1 MDEIAQ
7 AAQVV
12 LQHIKMTREIR
23 VDDHITGFINQVRQY
38 ALSAQ
43 QGNAIAMAKVTQTL
57 ERLSNDTSQAF
68 TLPSDRMDT
77 IEKAATTISSS
88 SGTNT
93 TISATQV
100 AAHWTSFRNTKDW
113 QRGLVQAATISARSN
128 GTSSPGV
135 PEIELQEDR
144 EVTIKVTSSRTQ
156 LRLKTRGSSSNRRNG
171 SVRP

>member
-12 LQHIKMTREIR
+12 LQHIQMTRNNDEYIS
-23 VDDHITGFINQVRQY
+23 GFVRQVRQY

-43 QGNAIAMAKVTQTL
+43 RGDAIAMAKVTQTL
-57 ERLSNDTSQAF
+57 EKLSSDTSQAF
-68 TLPSDRMDT
+68 TRLSERMKT

-93 TISATQV
+93 TISATQA

-113 QRGLVQAATISARSN
+113 QRGLVQAAAVSARSN

-156 LRLKTRGSSSNRRNG
+156 LQLKTPEGARRTSG
-171 SVRP
+171 TSA